1 MTCCFISHPDNKKV
15 PEDKTTPFVYR
26 TLAWGFAIPA
36 LSLFYELRSVAKKC
50 KFRMF
55 IERWLCWL
63 LSWDIAGIALLCVI
77 VDVDVILAVQITD
90 ISFSF
95 FTRYLEDVVEV
106 SLFFL
111 NKCLIA
117 QIYLFHLHSIG
128 GHFSERAR
136 WREGE
141 FKTDTLGFRKPL
153 YDYIR
158 AQEKYNDYWKL
169 GVTVDYWCSWSI

>member
-1 MTCCFISHPDNKKV
+1 M
-15 PEDKTTPFVYR
+15 
-26 TLAWGFAIPA
+26 
-36 LSLFYELRSVAKKC
+36 
-50 KFRMF
+50 
-55 IERWLCWL
+55 
-63 LSWDIAGIALLCVI
+63 
-77 VDVDVILAVQITD
+77 DVDVILAVQITD

-141 FKTDTLGFRKPL
+141 FKTDTLGFIKPL
-153 YDYIR
+153 YHYIR

-169 GVTVDYWCSWSI
+169 GVTVDYWCS